1 MDIKGK
7 TILVLGGWGLI
18 EQAICRRL
26 IPEKPGKIVITSL
39 HKRDADLMAESDSE
53 DLSEKIEELIRS
65 DQWIRSTIVSIGL
78 PILMR
83 DGRSILR

>member
-7 TILVLGGWGLI
+7 TILVLGGWGLVG
-18 EQAICRRL
+18 QAICRRL

-39 HKRDADLMAESDSE
+39 HKRDADSMAESDSE

-78 PILMR
+78 PILLR